1 MWRRLVIG
9 FNNRTKRLAISLFRQ
24 FNPGPI
30 ANGGKEINSIAYQL
44 FRNRSCMLSSRQRY
58 NQRDI
63 DNLFIQGRFLIPMMR
78 ADTIAMIT
86 RKNDNCIL
94 PKSVVINRI
103 NNLAYFLINLF
114 HKAVIYIP
122 VSSPVFNGIIYGR
135 VYIEITSFL
144 KLYDSR
150 IVWVFCKID
159 RHTRTIPKIRLINI
173 PIRQVLLTGIFT
185 DIVRIVKRSH
195 QEKGP
200 LMLL

>member
-1 MWRRLVIG
+1 M
-9 FNNRTKRLAISLFRQ
+9 
-24 FNPGPI
+24 
-30 ANGGKEINSIAYQL
+30 
-44 FRNRSCMLSSRQRY
+44 
-58 NQRDI
+58 
-63 DNLFIQGRFLIPMMR
+63 IPMMR

-86 RKNDNCIL
+86 RKNDNRIL
-94 PKSVVINRI
+94 PKSVIVNRI

-150 IVWVFCKID
+150 IIWIFSEID
-159 RHTRTIPKIRLINI
+159 RYARTIPKIRFIDI

-185 DIVRIVKRSH
+185 DIVRIVKRSN